1 MQNFPMF
8 LTDVKRTL
16 FYRQI
21 FMKVPN
27 IKLPGNPSSGREL
40 IHAERRTDRRTDMTK
55 VTDSLDDFAKAP

>member
-8 LTDVKRTL
+8 VTDVKRIL

-27 IKLPGNPSSGREL
+27 IKLPGNRSSGRRADTCGE
-40 IHAERRTDRRTDMTK
+40 DRQTDMTK